1 MALANTASS
10 SSKTPHAAVAS
21 SSSSSSKTTGVPKR
35 RAKVLNLQPH
45 SLPSPALCCACGL
58 CIMLAGINI
67 TLVGAFAFGTFMPT
81 TGNPPII
88 IGPLLLVVAFAFFA
102 ACCVFSRRPSR
113 RAHAGSPGAM
123 AAAAGRA
130 AAAAAG
136 GGDDSSS
143 SWGLMMRKMGGGGG
157 AVAFEMET
165 SEHTLPDTTSAVQL
179 SPAHSLSSTSSH
191 HEDLDHPA
199 TRALCTPTGEG
210 ERCPAVDGDVTPNE
224 LTSECRTRCN
234 GSILIQPE

>member
-10 SSKTPHAAVAS
+10 SSKMPHAAAAS
-21 SSSSSSKTTGVPKR
+21 SSSSSKITGVPKR

-113 RAHAGSPGAM
+113 RAHAGGPGAT
-123 AAAAGRA
+123 AAAGRA
-130 AAAAAG
+130 AAAAG
-136 GGDDSSS
+136 GCDDSSS
-143 SWGLMMRKMGGGGG
+143 SWGLMMRKMGGGGGGGG

-165 SEHTLPDTTSAVQL
+165 SEHTLPDTTSAMQL

-199 TRALCTPTGEG
+199 EG
-210 ERCPAVDGDVTPNE
+210 ERCPAVDGDVTPNDPS